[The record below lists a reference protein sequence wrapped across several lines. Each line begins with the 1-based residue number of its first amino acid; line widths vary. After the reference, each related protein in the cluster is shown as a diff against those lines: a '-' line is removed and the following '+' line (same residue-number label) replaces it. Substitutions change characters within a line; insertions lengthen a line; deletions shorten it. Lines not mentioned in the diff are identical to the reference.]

1 MMKKPTT
8 ISTLFFFCF
17 VAIVVTSFGQEQSL
31 SDMPKKGSYLYYP
44 QPAFEDNSF
53 LLEEAFNQPMSVI
66 QNIFNY
72 NLDNIRYKNAQ
83 FSFTQEIPLTDLTHQ
98 LSYTFV
104 YNFAENPNGGMNSG
118 FGDMN
123 ISYRPMLLGE
133 KDWAMVIPRFTLI
146 IPTGK
151 SSDGLG
157 NGAPG
162 FQFNMAVTK
171 RPTRKLVTHLNAGFT
186 YLYKSDRYSFSNN
199 ENKLAY
205 EHDLLFENVGASII
219 WYPVRKANLMVE
231 YISNFISGI
240 SEENTIT
247 RDHQQI
253 INPAFRFCIDNGKM
267 QIVPGIGLPI
277 QIMNGKYDHT
287 GLFFYLSFEPDYLA
301 FGKPKSR

>member
-1 MMKKPTT
+1 MNQPLPFSIVLFLSLT
-8 ISTLFFFCF
+8 ISVFN
-17 VAIVVTSFGQEQSL
+17 SYSQEQPL
-31 SDMPKKGSYLYYP
+31 QKFPKKGSYLYYP

-53 LLEEAFNQPMSVI
+53 LLEEAFNQPMGVI
-66 QNIFNY
+66 QNIFNF
-72 NLDNIRYKNAQ
+72 NLDNLRYKNAQ

-104 YNFAENPNGGMNSG
+104 YNFAESLGGGMNSG
-118 FGDMN
+118 FGDMT

-133 KDWAMVIPRFTLI
+133 KDWAMIIPRFTLI
-146 IPTGK
+146 LPTGK

-157 NGAPG
+157 SGAPG

-171 RPTRKLVTHLNAGFT
+171 RPSRKIVTHFNAGFT
-186 YLYKSDRYSFSNN
+186 YLYKSDRYSFTNN
-199 ENKLAY
+199 ESQLAY
-205 EHDLLFENVGASII
+205 EHDLFFKNLGASVI
-219 WYPVRKANLMVE
+219 WYPVRKANVMVE

-240 SEENTIT
+240 SEENKIT
-247 RDHQQI
+247 NDHQQI

-267 QIVPGIGLPI
+267 QIVPGVGLPI
-277 QIMNGKYDHT
+277 HIMNGKYEST